1 MCLRVSRQ
9 AIPQT
14 LSNVVC
20 ILEAESA
27 SLSAVNSYPR
37 RSAAFCLGVSIL
49 EGLGLCWKWRRVRGG
64 DGSHQRHYIQP
75 ACPGEFKPATISNTA
90 NMQGITVVQ
99 EYSGTAL
106 VILVATPADSLH
118 IHIKW

>member
-49 EGLGLCWKWRRVRGG
+49 EGLGLCWRVRGG
-64 DGSHQRHYIQP
+64 DGGHQRHYILP
-75 ACPGEFKPATISNTA
+75 ACPGKFKPATISNTA